1 MEGSL
6 EVIGE
11 GNKMIV
17 FRKKGEEEEEEE
29 GEEGEE
35 EGEEEKKKITGDYS
49 KVFCKKFNIAN
60 YKLSIYN
67 SFIFSSYIDL
77 LKHINLFS
85 YIFFKNTVIK
95 VAKENKINS
104 LNVIF
109 QYYWL
114 KELTYNKVQIF
125 DDYFLAKNNF
135 VVFNSYFTDFVK
147 HLLCQCHYSGKTK
160 MSMAESSERLV
171 ATAAMNAHIL
181 GTNLVENAH
190 VFATYTVENAHVFAT
205 YTVENAH
212 VFATYLVENAH
223 IFATYTVENALVL
236 AAYLLEIANV
246 MATHLMENAQLIAT
260 NMMENAQK
268 WVTYTAK
275 NAHVIRQNILDDIK
289 SFLYI
294 VSNKENIAS
303 VKRHAVNYLRSA
315 KRKEIPQQVIIILND
330 CIRRLERKNK
340 IRKNKSIFKMIY
352 NSHNFVYNHTSERNN
367 FVGCVEE
374 NLFFIPY
381 YLHNGKNYK
390 NSEHNT
396 HIGIKEDCTNGNW
409 GKIYPSFPP
418 GGGSMDDTAGK
429 FFRHTGNGKKMQCN
443 VVPPCEDW
451 NDGKKIP
458 FTYISI
464 ELKLKCGVADY
475 KNMCDKYNVQQV
487 IKLKNRKVNHLS
499 LYVPSTFFNLNFW
512 DIFNNLN
519 YIFLYNSNNINM
531 YINNKKYLNTS
542 HQSFN
547 HLSNFFINNISLSLQ
562 KRDFSTIDL
571 YFNHLNDNKE
581 ENNSSRLCCEAISSP
596 FAYAPSI
603 DGMEKGRG
611 TNFHTFFAHRKAHL
625 RKRKMSRAGRAGRA
639 DYRTG
644 VRSNYSDN
652 NANMLHNKYS
662 FLLNKLQLKM
672 STKGQMNNNIIDYC
686 QKIFIFPEN
695 IIYAYKNYIFSNYFY
710 VKYAMCGIRHN
721 FTDVLFSMR
730 RGKYRDSF
738 ARLVNIFHGY
748 RNMYYFSL
756 MSTCTNALSLFKER
770 YRVIG
775 EIYLSEK
782 WDTRKGGKKSN
793 PLWDTNL
800 SHNENGVQSK
810 RNSIYTKGNISSCR
824 KVRKRISPCNKS
836 ECSENQYYKNEC
848 DSATLRNEQ
857 LLRAK
862 KWCSAL
868 YSVYRNALTKLEG
881 EHITLWSHK
890 WDKKKEIFEKAR
902 EKLKKY
908 ILCKMKRKLLYT
920 YDTNVKTNYYFN
932 LVITNRLNLAVK
944 AYFQQMQYHLRE
956 VFIGLK
962 TLYRQRIYKKSVH
975 ETVAFLYN
983 HLYHFVTNKGYTS
996 NHHFEISGS
1005 RYTIEGEQMVEAIKS
1020 IVCTERKMI
1029 NNKIPFQISQN
1040 VENVAILSKIVQK
1053 EKYLFYKLLY
1063 FHCFSAGQVQIVH
1076 CMLNFIEI
1084 FKILLPLK
1092 NSEDIFSKFE
1102 YYQLSLNDIFCA
1114 NRNRYIKKNRHLSH
1128 LINVKRIM
1136 RLSNYLFNKENFSDK
1151 EKGIKRK
1158 RKRKI
1163 NIKNNAFIYLQNVH
1177 FILGN
1182 ELLIDA
1188 MNYINMLTENQF
1200 NYIKTEMK
1208 INTRKLYYDLYRS
1221 TNRFRRKYA
1230 FSSYPYVKKIRISNK
1245 GSNISTC
1252 RGRDRLIR
1260 DILSNNT
1267 LVTMEH
1273 FDYLTSPS
1281 FRNKTSINR
1290 ILFRKRKR
1298 NVPMKAFL
1306 IYKSMISFVCR
1317 FLISKTF
1324 CDNSTIFNIYAR
1336 EDNKYDDAQ
1345 TVQFLRMNRFK
1356 PLNVNMVSK
1365 RVVRR
1370 TSTVT
1375 TGPAVTPVTNLKDG
1389 SPNMENDNEV
1399 NYRKNGKMKRKHISR
1414 INLSMQPYPMKRVN
1428 LQKRKMLYTKK
1439 AQKQLKKM
1447 IMQTYIPQKNK
1458 KVFYRISLIDLSMKS
1473 LSKMKYWEKQ
1483 MEDIISVYRT
1493 YCKASS
1499 IRNSLLVTMVTM
1511 AFGYFKNSSP
1521 YWHKHVLIPFNYPL
1535 TDFKFYDD
1543 ETDGGKRE
1551 KNIKKKKKTHKFL
1564 SIEIFLCE
1572 VLNCVASN
1580 ITTWYGCRSE
1590 RLRGFNIIK
1599 PSYRS

>member
-1 MEGSL
+1 
-6 EVIGE
+6 
-11 GNKMIV
+11 MIV
-17 FRKKGEEEEEEE
+17 LRKKCEEEEEEE
-29 GEEGEE
+29 E
-35 EGEEEKKKITGDYS
+35 EEEKNKITGDHS
-49 KVFCKKFNIAN
+49 KVLCKRFNIAN

-85 YIFFKNTVIK
+85 YLFFKNTVIK
-95 VAKENKINS
+95 IAKENEINN

-125 DDYFLAKNNF
+125 DDCFLAKNNF
-135 VVFNSYFTDFVK
+135 VVFNSSFTDFVK

-160 MSMAESSERLV
+160 MSMAESTERLV

-190 VFATYTVENAHVFAT
+190 VLATYIMENTLILVT
-205 YTVENAH
+205 Y
-212 VFATYLVENAH
+212 
-223 IFATYTVENALVL
+223 IVENALVL
-236 AAYLLEIANV
+236 ADYLVENANVFSTNLKDNIHV
-246 MATHLMENAQLIAT
+246 MATHLMENAQLMAT
-260 NMMENAQK
+260 YLMENAQK

-275 NAHVIRQNILDDIK
+275 NAHIIRQNILDDIK
-289 SFLYI
+289 SFLNFL
-294 VSNKENIAS
+294 SNKENIAS
-303 VKRHAVNYLRSA
+303 AKRHAVNYLRSV

-330 CIRRLERKNK
+330 CIKRLERKNK
-340 IRKNKSIFKMIY
+340 IRTNKGIFKMIY

-367 FVGCVEE
+367 FIGCVEE
-374 NLFFIPY
+374 NLFFIPH
-381 YLHNGKNYK
+381 YLHNGENYK
-390 NSEHNT
+390 SSEHNAY
-396 HIGIKEDCTNGNW
+396 IGIKEDCINRNW
-409 GKIYPSFPP
+409 GKIYPSLPP
-418 GGGSMDDTAGK
+418 GSGSMDNTAGK
-429 FFRHTGNGKKMQCN
+429 DFHHTENGKKMQCN
-443 VVPPCEDW
+443 AVPSCEDW

-458 FTYISI
+458 FTYVSV
-464 ELKLKCGVADY
+464 ELKFKCGMADY
-475 KNMCDKYNVQQV
+475 NNMCDKYNVQQV
-487 IKLKNRKVNHLS
+487 IKLKNRKVEHLS

-519 YIFLYNSNNINM
+519 YIFLHNSNNINM
-531 YINNKKYLNTS
+531 YINNKKYMNTS
-542 HQSFN
+542 LQSFN
-547 HLSNFFINNISLSLQ
+547 HVSNFFINNSSLSLR
-562 KRDFSTIDL
+562 KMGFSTIDL

-596 FAYAPSI
+596 FVYAPSI
-603 DGMEKGRG
+603 DSMGKGRG

-625 RKRKMSRAGRAGRA
+625 RKQKISSA

-644 VRSNYSDN
+644 LRSNYDDN
-652 NANMLHNKYS
+652 NANMLINNYS

-672 STKGQMNNNIIDYC
+672 SKKGQMNNNIIDYC
-686 QKIFIFPEN
+686 QKIFIFPEH

-710 VKYAMCGIRHN
+710 VKYAMCGIRHD
-721 FTDVLFSMR
+721 FTDLLFSMKK
-730 RGKYRDSF
+730 GNYRDSF
-738 ARLVNIFHGY
+738 TRLVKIFKVY
-748 RNMYYFSL
+748 RNMYYFGL

-782 WDTRKGGKKSN
+782 WDTRMGGKKSN
-793 PLWDTNL
+793 PLWDSNL

-810 RNSIYTKGNISSCR
+810 RNSIYMKGDVSSCR
-824 KVRKRISPCNKS
+824 KIRKRISPFNKS
-836 ECSENQYYKNEC
+836 KCNENQCYENEC
-848 DSATLRNEQ
+848 ESATLSSDQ
-857 LLRAK
+857 FLRAK
-862 KWCSAL
+862 KWCTAL
-868 YSVYRNALTKLEG
+868 YGVYRNALTKLEG

-890 WDKKKEIFEKAR
+890 WDKKKETFKKAR

-932 LVITNRLNLAVK
+932 LVITNRLNLAAK
-944 AYFQQMQYHLRE
+944 AYFQKMQYHLRE
-956 VFIGLK
+956 VIIGLK
-962 TLYRQRIYKKSVH
+962 TSYRQRIYKKRVN
-975 ETVAFLYN
+975 ENVFFLYN
-983 HLYHFVTNKGYTS
+983 LLYHFVTNKGYTS
-996 NHHFEISGS
+996 NHHFEVSGS
-1005 RYTIEGEQMVEAIKS
+1005 RYTKEGEQMVEAIKS
-1020 IVCTERKMI
+1020 IVCTKRKMI
-1029 NNKIPFQISQN
+1029 NKKIPFQISQN
-1040 VENVAILSKIVQK
+1040 NENVAILSKIVQK

-1084 FKILLPLK
+1084 FKTLLPLK
-1092 NSEDIFSKFE
+1092 NSEDIFSKFK
-1102 YYQLSLNDIFCA
+1102 YYQLSLNDIFYI

-1136 RLSNYLFNKENFSDK
+1136 RLSNYVFNKEKVRNK

-1177 FILGN
+1177 FIWGN

-1188 MNYINMLTENQF
+1188 INYINVLTENQF

-1208 INTRKLYYDLYRS
+1208 INTRKFYYDLYRS
-1221 TNRFRRKYA
+1221 TIRFRRKYA
-1230 FSSYPYVKKIRISNK
+1230 FSNYPYVKKVSISSK
-1245 GSNISTC
+1245 GSNISRC
-1252 RGRDRLIR
+1252 RSRDRLIR
-1260 DILSNNT
+1260 EILSNNT

-1281 FRNKTSINR
+1281 FRDKTSINR
-1290 ILFRKRKR
+1290 ILYRKKKR
-1298 NVPMKAFL
+1298 NIPMKAFL

-1336 EDNKYDDAQ
+1336 ADNKYDDAQ
-1345 TVQFLRMNRFK
+1345 TVQFLRKNRFK

-1365 RVVRR
+1365 KVRR
-1370 TSTVT
+1370 TSAVT

-1389 SPNMENDNEV
+1389 SPNMKNGNKV
-1399 NYRKNGKMKRKHISR
+1399 NSRKDGKMKKKHISR
-1414 INLSMQPYPMKRVN
+1414 KNLSMQPYPMKRVN
-1428 LQKRKMLYTKK
+1428 IQKRKMLYTKK

-1473 LSKMKYWEKQ
+1473 LNKMKYWEKQ

-1493 YCKASS
+1493 YCK
-1499 IRNSLLVTMVTM
+1499 
-1511 AFGYFKNSSP
+1511 G
-1521 YWHKHVLIPFNYPL
+1521 
-1535 TDFKFYDD
+1535 
-1543 ETDGGKRE
+1543 
-1551 KNIKKKKKTHKFL
+1551 
-1564 SIEIFLCE
+1564 
-1572 VLNCVASN
+1572 
-1580 ITTWYGCRSE
+1580 
-1590 RLRGFNIIK
+1590 
-1599 PSYRS
+1599 